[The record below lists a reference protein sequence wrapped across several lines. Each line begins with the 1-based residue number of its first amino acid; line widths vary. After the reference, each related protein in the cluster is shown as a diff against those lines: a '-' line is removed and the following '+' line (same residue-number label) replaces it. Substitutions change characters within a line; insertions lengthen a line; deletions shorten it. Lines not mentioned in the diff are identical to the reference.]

1 MAHMIDTQQGRN
13 AFVYTGAAPWHG
25 LGEKLDAI
33 STADALRQG
42 GLDFNVQ
49 KLPNVHILPDG
60 NGLLKEIVSDTSFF
74 TYRADTNFVLGSKL
88 GKDYTVLQNIEALNL
103 VDEILQQG
111 RATIETAGSIDEG
124 RKVFICLKVNEPIKV
139 GESDIVN
146 QYILLATS
154 HDGSMSI
161 TATPTNV
168 RVVCNNTLTAALRG
182 AKGAIKIRHT
192 SNAGMRLTEAAKV
205 LGLIHNNT
213 AANED
218 NYNQM
223 REHELSSA
231 QMFDYFGNIYLS
243 NDEVKALQSGKR
255 AKEVISTIK
264 LNQLDALVKFSNNGL
279 GQELARKGS
288 THNMWEAYNA
298 ITGQASRKLY
308 KSFDDRANSLLFGG
322 AAATI
327 ERAGVLAL
335 EPHKIVTLKASNF
348 GGVSLN

>member
-1 MAHMIDTQQGRN
+1 MAHMIDNQKERN

-25 LGEKLDAI
+25 LGEKLDVI
-33 STADALRQG
+33 SAADALEKG
-42 GLDFNVQ
+42 GLDFDVQ

-60 NGLLKEIVSDTSFF
+60 NGSLKEIVSDTSFF

-88 GKDYTVLQNIEALNL
+88 GKDYTVLQNIDALNL
-103 VDEILQQG
+103 VDEVLQAG

-124 RKVFICLKVNEPIKV
+124 RKVFICLKANDSIQV
-139 GESDIVN
+139 GTNDIVN

-161 TATPTNV
+161 TATPTNI
-168 RVVCNNTLTAALRG
+168 RVVCNNTLTAALRS
-182 AKGAIKIRHT
+182 AQGAIRIRHT
-192 SNAGMRLTEAAKV
+192 SNAGMRLAEAAKV
-205 LGLIHNNT
+205 LRLISDNT

-223 REHELSSA
+223 RANELSAS
-231 QMFDYFGNIYLS
+231 QMFDYFGNVFLS
-243 NDEVKALQSGKR
+243 ADEIKSLREGKR
-255 AKEVISTIK
+255 AKEVISSIK

-279 GQELARKGS
+279 GQDLARNNNN
-288 THNMWEAYNA
+288 HNLWEAYNA
-298 ITGQASRKLY
+298 VTGQASRKIY

-348 GGVSLN
+348 GGISLN